1 MATGAIRKVIQ
12 KALGKKSGKSTKPQS
27 IKELKD
33 KTNKLQKK
41 LDRNVDN
48 STLGKLK
55 QQLQNAMPESKRK
68 ELKAKIAKEK
78 ARAAIK
84 DKAKTL
90 KDKKI
95 IRTLEKEKK
104 RQLNVNKNQKSGG
117 GVNKIVKGD
126 ESKDALRT
134 APLTQKELKE
144 QGAVSG
150 PSSMAFMAA
159 IKGKAK
165 ALAEQ
170 VKKKQKLYDALSASD
185 KKGEKGQLLQNAIKD
200 MQKKLKGQVPI
211 RTLRDAKLLNQ
222 GGLLTPK
229 PNQTGLKKLP
239 TAVRNKMGYM
249 MSGGMAKKPRMSN
262 TDYRKGGMVMI
273 MLDMMKKK
281 KGK

>member
-12 KALGKKSGKSTKPQS
+12 KALGKKSGKSTKTKS
-27 IKELKD
+27 IKELKKEAQAVQGHSSD
-33 KTNKLQKK
+33 RKTNFADARKK
-41 LDRNVDN
+41 KV
-48 STLGKLK
+48 
-55 QQLQNAMPESKRK
+55 
-68 ELKAKIAKEK
+68 
-78 ARAAIK
+78 IK
-84 DKAKTL
+84 
-90 KDKKI
+90 
-95 IRTLEKEKK
+95 TLEKEKK

-117 GVNKIVKGD
+117 GVNKIVRGD

-170 VKKKQKLYDALSASD
+170 VKKKQKLYDALSTSD

-273 MLDMMKKK
+273 MLDMIKKK